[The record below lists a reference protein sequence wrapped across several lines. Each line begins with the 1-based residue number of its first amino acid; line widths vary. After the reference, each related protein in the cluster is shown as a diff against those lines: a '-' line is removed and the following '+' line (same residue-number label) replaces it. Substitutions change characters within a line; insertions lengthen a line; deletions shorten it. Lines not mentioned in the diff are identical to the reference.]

1 MQVEDED
8 EEVDDQCGT
17 RYWMAPEVEKKLRH
31 SPIKADRWA
40 CGRVILSLLDGFG
53 KEDESLRA
61 FARDLVAHN
70 PKQRPP
76 LLGWGRYSA
85 PPLSDAG
92 NIEIPDARQA
102 VRPRRNRME
111 VDEDTRPLN
120 VKKQRLESGQYMGG
134 FRDRHGLGLIAA

>member
-40 CGRVILSLLDGFG
+40 CGRVILSLLDGYG

-70 PKQRPP
+70 PKQRPS

-92 NIEIPDARQA
+92 NIENSDAR
-102 VRPRRNRME
+102 
-111 VDEDTRPLN
+111 
-120 VKKQRLESGQYMGG
+120 K
-134 FRDRHGLGLIAA
+134 AAQPQWN